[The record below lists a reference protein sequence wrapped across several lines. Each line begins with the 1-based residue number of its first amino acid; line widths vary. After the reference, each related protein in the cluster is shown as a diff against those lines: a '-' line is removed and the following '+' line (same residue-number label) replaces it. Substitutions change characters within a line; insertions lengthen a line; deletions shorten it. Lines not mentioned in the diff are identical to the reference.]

1 MRIGGLRGGVLLI
14 ALLCGGCATG
24 YQAHRATDTAT
35 DYYQP
40 RPMASV
46 DDAVKVFDTLKT
58 FYSSGDGF
66 RLQTVMADHT
76 GVRFHESRT
85 VTQQRQEDTVYHAQG
100 LFAEDQTAT
109 TTKSVDVAQEH
120 DAWIPAD
127 KIAGI
132 LVTANYVGFLYSDET
147 FYYLQAS
154 DGGVAR
160 KLADAFAT
168 LQAVNYGPS
177 SKFYPD
183 SGLRF
188 RPFSDQTEQ
197 PMAQEYARLGWT
209 QQTGVLIDGVAPN
222 SPAGNAGLLT
232 DDIIYEV
239 NGKVV
244 AFQYNPVAALNFKRI
259 VADELSQKPAATFDL
274 RVFRSGQIVPA
285 KLMLSNPI
293 IGRAAE
299 LVPPSKPAKIEEPAA
314 AKPSFGISA
323 RDLTAAEAKA
333 ARVVGGV
340 FIGNVAEGS
349 AAAKLGLQTGD
360 YLMEINGTKLAN
372 LEAMKPL
379 LSGAVSS
386 VAVWRSGKTITLGGL
401 SSF

>member
-1 MRIGGLRGGVLLI
+1 MRIGGLCGAVLVI
-14 ALLCGGCATG
+14 ALLCAGCATG

-40 RPMASV
+40 KPMASV
-46 DDAVKVFDTLKT
+46 DEAVKVFDTLKT

-76 GVRFHESRT
+76 GVRFHETRT
-85 VTQQRQEDTVYHAQG
+85 VTQQRQEDTVYHATG
-100 LFAEDQTAT
+100 LFDEDKTAT
-109 TTKSVDVAQEH
+109 TTKNVDVSQEH

-127 KIAGI
+127 KVAGI
-132 LVTANYVGFLYSDET
+132 LVSANYIAFLYSDET

-183 SGLRF
+183 CGLRF
-188 RPFSDQTEQ
+188 RPFTDETEQ
-197 PMAQEYARLGWT
+197 PMAQEYARLGWA
-209 QQTGVLIDGVAPN
+209 QQTGVLIDGVAPG
-222 SPAGNAGLLT
+222 SPAGDAGILT
-232 DDIIYEV
+232 DDIIYQV

-244 AFQYNPVAALNFKRI
+244 AFQYGPLAAVNFKRI
-259 VADELSQKPAATFDL
+259 VTEELSQKPSATFDL
-274 RVFRSGQIVPA
+274 RIFRSGQIVPA
-285 KLMLSNPI
+285 RLTLTNPI
-293 IGRAAE
+293 IGSAAE
-299 LVPPSKPAKIEEPAA
+299 LVPPPKPAAVEPPAP

-323 RDLTAAEAKA
+323 RDLMSEELKT
-333 ARVVGGV
+333 ARVAGGV

-360 YLMEINGTKLAN
+360 YLLEINGVKLIN

-379 LSGAVSS
+379 LGGTVSS
-386 VAVWRSGKTITLGGL
+386 VVVWRNGKTLTLVGL

>member
-1 MRIGGLRGGVLLI
+1 MRIGGLRGVVLLI
-14 ALLCGGCATG
+14 ALTCAGCAGG
-24 YQAHRATDTAT
+24 YQAHRSTDETV

-40 RPMASV
+40 KPMASV
-46 DDAVKVFDTLKT
+46 SEAVKVFDDLKT

-66 RLQTVMADHT
+66 HIQQTMADRT

-100 LFAEDQTAT
+100 LFDEDKTAT
-109 TTKSVDVAQEH
+109 TTKNVDVAQEH

-127 KIAGI
+127 KVAGI
-132 LVTANYVGFLYSDET
+132 LVSANYVGFLYSDET

-177 SKFYPD
+177 SKFFPD

-188 RPFSDQTEQ
+188 RPFASEEGQ
-197 PMAQEYARLGWT
+197 PMAQEYARLGWS

-222 SPAGNAGLLT
+222 SPAATAGILT
-232 DDIIYEV
+232 DDIIYEM
-239 NGKVV
+239 NGKTVP
-244 AFQYNPVAALNFKRI
+244 FKYSPVAALNFKRI
-259 VADELSQKPAATFDL
+259 VEDELSQKPTATFDL
-274 RVFRSGQIVPA
+274 RIFRSGQIVPA
-285 KLMLSNPI
+285 KLTLTNPI
-293 IGRAAE
+293 IGRATEIAE
-299 LVPPSKPAKIEEPAA
+299 AARPARTDVPAA

-323 RDLTAAEAKA
+323 RALTPAEAKNA
-333 ARVVGGV
+333 GVSGGV

-360 YLMEINGTKLAN
+360 YLLEINATKLAD

-379 LSGAVSS
+379 LGGEVSS
-386 VAVWRSGKTITLGGL
+386 VVVWRSGKTITLGGL

>member
-1 MRIGGLRGGVLLI
+1 MRIGGLRAVVLLI
-14 ALLCGGCATG
+14 ALVCAGCATG
-24 YQAHRATDTAT
+24 YQAHRSTDEAI
-35 DYYQP
+35 DFYQP
-40 RPMASV
+40 KPMASV
-46 DDAVKVFDTLKT
+46 DDAVKVFNDLKT

-66 RLQTVMADHT
+66 RIQHMLADRS
-76 GVRFHESRT
+76 GVRFHEART
-85 VTQQRQEDTVYHAQG
+85 VVEQRQEDTVYHAQG

-109 TTKSVDVAQEH
+109 TTKNVDVSQEH

-132 LVTANYVGFLYSDET
+132 LVTANYISFYYSDET
-147 FYYLQAS
+147 ASYVQAS

-168 LQAVNYGPS
+168 LQAANYGPS
-177 SKFYPD
+177 SRFYSD

-188 RPFSDQTEQ
+188 RTFINEAEQ
-197 PMAQEYARLGWT
+197 PMALEYGRLGWP
-209 QQTGVLIDGVAPN
+209 QQTGVLIDGVAPG
-222 SPAGNAGLLT
+222 SPAAAAGILT
-232 DDIIYEV
+232 DDIVYEV
-239 NGKVV
+239 NGK
-244 AFQYNPVAALNFKRI
+244 PVPFKYSPMAAMNFKRL

-274 RVFRSGQIVPA
+274 RLFRSGQIVPA
-285 KLMLSNPI
+285 RLTLTNPI

-299 LVPPSKPAKIEEPAA
+299 LTAPPKPAKVEEPAP

-323 RDLTAAEAKA
+323 RDLTAAEVKA
-333 ARVVGGV
+333 ARVDGGV

-360 YLMEINGTKLAN
+360 YLLEINGTKLVN

-379 LSGAVSS
+379 LGGAVSA
-386 VAVWRSGKTITLGGL
+386 VVVWRGGKTITLGGL